1 MLARSGVVGS
11 RHAAATLVQTHYL
24 IAFQIRDADN
34 LLQLLHI
41 YVRTKAEHDVSE
53 NHVFDYPFEGRAEPT
68 ISPAHFPY
76 IFLVRL

>member
-24 IAFQIRDADN
+24 IASQIRDADN